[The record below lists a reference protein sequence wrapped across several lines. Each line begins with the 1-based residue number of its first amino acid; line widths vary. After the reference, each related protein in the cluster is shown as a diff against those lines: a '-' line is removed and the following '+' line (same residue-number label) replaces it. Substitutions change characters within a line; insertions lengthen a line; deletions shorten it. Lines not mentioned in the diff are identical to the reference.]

1 MPNRSTRC
9 NLSGPGLRPRAKS
22 SSGLGLALLLCLSG
36 VVGSVQANE
45 LIGLPYTTVAPGVP
59 GTQLGIDYVR
69 TEADA
74 DALAEPPMVEV
85 PADGYSSS
93 YRNGIDVYKE
103 MADEGFDDEPMVVV
117 FPEADASLVTD
128 IVVIAASSES
138 VYTHVTSAQAVVDPV
153 AWGEDEIYLQISAPP
168 DPLEG
173 EGVKVVKPKER
184 RFFSPPV
191 D

>member
-9 NLSGPGLRPRAKS
+9 NAPGGYLWLAS
-22 SSGLGLALLLCLSG
+22 LLALST
-36 VVGSVQANE
+36 VTGSVLAE
-45 LIGLPYTTVAPGVP
+45 EVIGLPYTTVAPGLP
-59 GTQLGIDYVR
+59 GTQLGIGYIQ

-74 DALAEPPMVEV
+74 DSLAEPQMIEI
-85 PADGYSSS
+85 PADGYSTS

-103 MADEGFDDEPMVVV
+103 ITDQGFDNEPMVVIY
-117 FPEADASLVTD
+117 PEADPSLVTD

-138 VYTHVTSAQAVVDPV
+138 VYTHVTPAQSVVDPV
-153 AWGEDEIYLQISAPP
+153 AQGEDDIYLQISAPP

-173 EGVKVVKPKER
+173 ERVKVIKPKER

-191 D
+191 E